1 MLRKRDFLRKVIER
15 KRLQKLSEA
24 GKIQAEKQ
32 LKGSV
37 FRVMRMLA
45 VHRIIEAIM
54 GGKK

>member
-1 MLRKRDFLRKVIER
+1 MLRERDFLRKVIER

-45 VHRIIEAIM
+45 VHRIIESII